1 MDIESYLTKRMA
13 SLDGETS
20 LVRDFRVFDF
30 AWVPDKPLVR
40 DEARPIIDAL
50 LTYGRTGVPQDLV
63 VLGSRG
69 CSKTLPHALPAAVA
83 QGEGGTG
90 DPLRQLSHGQLEL
103 QDPGG
108 VPRGPTPAAPRYQ
121 ELYAH
126 FEAGYRKAPT
136 VVVLDEVNLISKK
149 DPKTKDILY
158 FLLPLRTG
166 VHDGICSP
174 MPPGSWR
181 TFDPSVRSSLQA
193 ETSPRRLRRPPG
205 GRDPSPSR

>member
-50 LTYGRTGVPQDLV
+50 LTYGRTGIPQNLV

-69 CSKTLPHALPAAVA
+69 CGKPLPHALPAAVA
-83 QGEGGTG
+83 QGEGRTG

-108 VPRGPTPAAPRYQ
+108 VPRGRSTRGASLPGAVR
-121 ELYAH
+121 
-126 FEAGYRKAPT
+126 
-136 VVVLDEVNLISKK
+136 
-149 DPKTKDILY
+149 
-158 FLLPLRTG
+158 PLRG
-166 VHDGICSP
+166 RV
-174 MPPGSWR
+174 PGR
-181 TFDPSVRSSLQA
+181 
-193 ETSPRRLRRPPG
+193 RRPSSCST
-205 GRDPSPSR
+205 RSI